1 MDDIPLS
8 TLGLA
13 LAVLLAT
20 SGFFSI
26 AETAMMAVN
35 RYRLKHRAQRGE
47 RGAKLA
53 LRAARQDRH
62 AARRHPARQQPDQRR
77 RPRR

>member
-8 TLGLA
+8 TLGVA

-26 AETAMMAVN
+26 AETAMMAAN
-35 RYRLKHRAQRGE
+35 R
-47 RGAKLA
+47 
-53 LRAARQDRH
+53 
-62 AARRHPARQQPDQRR
+62 
-77 RPRR
+77 